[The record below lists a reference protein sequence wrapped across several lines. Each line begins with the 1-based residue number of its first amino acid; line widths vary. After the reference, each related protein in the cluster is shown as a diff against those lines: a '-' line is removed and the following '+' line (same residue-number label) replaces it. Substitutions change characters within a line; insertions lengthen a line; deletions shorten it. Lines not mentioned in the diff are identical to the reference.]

1 MASESWHLGKDMAFA
16 PKRAVDRILK
26 AKGSQLAQAA
36 VVLFLYMAVS
46 AVFYRLKPE
55 GFPTPPEGW
64 TPPDVPRGLGFWVR
78 VQLWTPLLTAVLLAT
93 TAWFSQLLR
102 GEHLPRRMLAAVLSG
117 AIPVL
122 LLVVYAN
129 HLIPG
134 WAFGGAWLL
143 LAALMAPGYRRIGR
157 ERWAPLAAT
166 IMSVNALALAATP
179 LFTLA
184 VLARSENL
192 YHGLE
197 FGLLFWTLG
206 VATAAVG
213 KVLDLPAPRA
223 FAAVFLGLL
232 SQILFVFSMSTLGV
246 LPNDVLKALM
256 AV

>member
-1 MASESWHLGKDMAFA
+1 MAAETWNLAGDMAFA
-16 PKRAVDRILK
+16 PKRAVERILK
-26 AKGSQLAQAA
+26 DKDSQLLQAGA
-36 VVLFLYMAVS
+36 VLLLYMAVS

-64 TPPDVPRGLGFWVR
+64 TPPVVPRGLWFWVR

-129 HLIPG
+129 HLIPS
-134 WAFGGAWLL
+134 WAFGGAWLV
-143 LAALMAPGYRRIGR
+143 LAALMAPGYRRMPPGR
-157 ERWAPLAAT
+157 WKPLAAT
-166 IMSVNALALAATP
+166 LMAVNALALAGTP

-184 VLARSENL
+184 VLTRSETF

-206 VATAAVG
+206 VATSAVSA
-213 KVLDLPAPRA
+213 VLDLPAPRA

>member
-1 MASESWHLGKDMAFA
+1 MAAETWELGRDMAFA
-16 PKRAVDRILK
+16 PRRAVAGILK
-26 AKGSQLAQAA
+26 AKGSRNREAA
-36 VVLFLYMAVS
+36 GVLLVYMAVS
-46 AVFYRLKPE
+46 ALFYRWKPE

-64 TPPDVPRGLGFWVR
+64 TPPEVPRGLWFWVR

-134 WAFGGAWLL
+134 WAFGGAWLG
-143 LAALMAPGYRRIGR
+143 LAALMAPGYRRLTPG
-157 ERWAPLAAT
+157 RWAPLA
-166 IMSVNALALAATP
+166 SVMMAVNGLALAATP
-179 LFTLA
+179 LFVVA
-184 VLARSENL
+184 VLAGAETF
-192 YHGLE
+192 YHVLE

-206 VATAAVG
+206 VATVAVG
-213 KVLDLPAPRA
+213 EVLDLPAARA

-232 SQILFVFSMSTLGV
+232 AQILFVFSMSTLGL

>member
-1 MASESWHLGKDMAFA
+1 MAAETWKLGWDMAFA
-16 PKRAVDRILK
+16 PRRAVDRVLK
-26 AKGSQLAQAA
+26 TPGSLLTPAA
-36 VVLFLYMAVS
+36 GVLLLYMAVS

-55 GFPTPPEGW
+55 GFPPPPEGW
-64 TPPDVPRGLGFWVR
+64 TPPAVPRGIWFWVR

-102 GEHLPRRMLAAVLSG
+102 GERLPRRMLAAVLSG

-134 WAFGGAWLL
+134 WAFGGAWAG
-143 LAALMAPGYRRIGR
+143 LAALMAPGYRRLPPGR
-157 ERWAPLAAT
+157 WLPLAAVL
-166 IMSVNALALAATP
+166 MSANALALAATP
-179 LFTLA
+179 LFAAA
-184 VLARSENL
+184 VLARSDVL
-192 YHGLE
+192 YHALE

-206 VATAAVG
+206 VMTVTVG
-213 KVLDLPAPRA
+213 RVLDLPAARA

-232 SQILFVFSMSTLGV
+232 SQILFVFSMSTLGA

>member
-1 MASESWHLGKDMAFA
+1 MASDALKLGWQMASS
-16 PKRAVDRILK
+16 PRKAVDRVLK
-26 AKGSQLAQAA
+26 DRGALLGEAA
-36 VVLFLYMAVS
+36 VVLLLYMAVS

-64 TPPDVPRGLGFWVR
+64 TPPEIPRGLWFWVR

-102 GEHLPRRMLAAVLSG
+102 GDKLPRRMLAAVLSG

-129 HLIPG
+129 HLIPS
-134 WAFGGAWLL
+134 WAFGGAWLG
-143 LAALMAPGYRRIGR
+143 LAALMAPGYRRIPR
-157 ERWAPLAAT
+157 ERWLPLAAVL
-166 IMSVNALALAATP
+166 MAVNALALAATP
-179 LFTLA
+179 FFTAA
-184 VLARSENL
+184 VLLRSETL
-192 YHGLE
+192 YHVLE

-206 VATAAVG
+206 VATTTVG
-213 KVLDLPAPRA
+213 AVLDLPAARA

-232 SQILFVFSMSTLGV
+232 SQILFVFSMSTLGL

>member
-1 MASESWHLGKDMAFA
+1 MAAETLHLGWDMAFA
-16 PKRAVDRILK
+16 PRRAVDAILK
-26 AKGSQLAQAA
+26 DRRSKLVQAA
-36 VVLFLYMAVS
+36 GVLVLYMAVS

-64 TPPDVPRGLGFWVR
+64 TPPEVPRGLWFWTR

-117 AIPVL
+117 AIPIL

-129 HLIPG
+129 HRIGP
-134 WAFGGAWLL
+134 WVFGGAWLG
-143 LAALMAPGYRRIGR
+143 LAALMVPGYRRLPEGR
-157 ERWAPLAAT
+157 WLPLASVLMA
-166 IMSVNALALAATP
+166 VNALALVTTP
-179 LFTLA
+179 LFTA
-184 VLARSENL
+184 TVLMRSENL
-192 YHGLE
+192 YHALE

-206 VATAAVG
+206 VATVAVS
-213 KVLDLPAPRA
+213 KVLDLPAARA

-232 SQILFVFSMSTLGV
+232 SQILFVFSMSTLGL

>member
-1 MASESWHLGKDMAFA
+1 MSAETWKLGLDMAVA
-16 PKRAVDRILK
+16 PRRAAEGVLK
-26 AKGSQLAQAA
+26 APGSRLRGAA
-36 VVLFLYMAVS
+36 GILLLYMAVS

-55 GFPTPPEGW
+55 GFPAPPEGW
-64 TPPDVPRGLGFWVR
+64 TPPDVPRGLWFWVR

-102 GEHLPRRMLAAVLSG
+102 GERLPRRMLAAVLSG

-129 HLIPG
+129 HLIPA
-134 WAFGGAWLL
+134 WAFGGAWLG
-143 LAALMAPGYRRIGR
+143 LAALMVPGYRRLPPGR
-157 ERWAPLAAT
+157 WLPLASVLMA
-166 IMSVNALALAATP
+166 VNALALAATP
-179 LFTLA
+179 LFTAA
-184 VLARSENL
+184 VLARADTF
-192 YHGLE
+192 YHALE

-206 VATAAVG
+206 AATVAVG
-213 KVLDLPAPRA
+213 TVLDLPAARA

-232 SQILFVFSMSTLGV
+232 SQILFVFSMSTLGL